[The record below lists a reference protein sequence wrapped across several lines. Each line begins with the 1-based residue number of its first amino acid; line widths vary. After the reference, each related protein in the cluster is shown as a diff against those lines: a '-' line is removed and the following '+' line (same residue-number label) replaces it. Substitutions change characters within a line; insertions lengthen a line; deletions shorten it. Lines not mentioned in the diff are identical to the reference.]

1 MYSIELRER
10 VIKAY
15 EAGQGSYPA
24 IGALFAVGEA
34 TVKRWVTRYHKDGVV
49 TPRPRGGGTVST
61 IDAAEIERMLAQ
73 LGDPTAGELTVE
85 FNRSRRGP
93 ARVHVSSM
101 KRALYRYGYVVKKS
115 VDGRWRVNAPTSS

>member
-1 MYSIELRER
+1 MYSVELRER

-61 IDAAEIERMLAQ
+61 IGAAEIERLLTQ

-85 FNRSRRGP
+85 FNRSRQFG
-93 ARVHVSSM
+93 
-101 KRALYRYGYVVKKS
+101 VVRTSRCS
-115 VDGRWRVNAPTSS
+115 VRFG

>member
-1 MYSIELRER
+1 MYSVELRER

-15 EAGQGSYPA
+15 EAGQGSYPS
-24 IGALFAVGEA
+24 IGALFVVGEA

-61 IDAAEIERMLAQ
+61 ISAAEIERLLSQ

-85 FNRSRRGP
+85 FNRSRRGS
-93 ARVHVSSM
+93 ARVHVSSI

-115 VDGRWRVNAPTSS
+115 VDSRWRVYGPTSS